1 MLFVMDIALACTP
14 AQQGAAGPTRRGAW
28 AGPGLLVEL
37 PHALRV
43 LRRLDELHL
52 MGW

>member
-1 MLFVMDIALACTP
+1 MDVAAHRRSG
-14 AQQGAAGPTRRGAW
+14 AQWGAVGLTWRGAR

-43 LRRLDELHL
+43 LQRLDELHL